1 MTAVVRLNHE
11 NDLEPMRRLAGV
23 RVQIFPLGLEE
34 IFIELFGRAERE
46 STIKEEP
53 RLR

>member
-34 IFIELFGRAERE
+34 IFIELFGRVERE